1 MNKVHLCNFAHM
13 KTAIFILLSLPAIAE
28 SQNVPKDTITSRM
41 LDEITV
47 TPVNQRTEASKTVY
61 IPDSRQKRAAI
72 GGISLLAS
80 MNIPQLQVN
89 PLTETVTTAANQ
101 GVSIFINS
109 RPATKEDVSGLAPTD
124 VKRVEYL
131 DFPSDPRF
139 QHAEHV
145 VNFVTNQYEYG
156 GYTKLSAKE
165 RFGIRSGEASA
176 YSKLDYG
183 KMEYDLIVNCEYDNN
198 SHVGQ
203 NSFEIYKLDNVA
215 VAREQH
221 TSSAKHKQNVFY
233 TGLRASWNKS
243 ERFNFRNLLSFHY
256 TRTPVNKISGGVDFN
271 DRFQS
276 STFHFTNP
284 SDNRAAAWNSQL
296 YADMG
301 CGWSSDFDLVIEY
314 RKNNTSDSYLTG
326 QTEIW
331 NHADEKAWFGS
342 GNLNVNKR
350 FNDKFTA
357 FLSAR
362 VGGGKNSINYSGT
375 SEATNK
381 FDQLFGAP
389 FLGVSMNFG
398 KVTGSIDAGFAFESN
413 TINRKRIDDHYPFA
427 HINMQYA
434 PNQKNITGVFFQYAS
449 FSPDAAM
456 KNPNVIQQTE
466 LLYVGGNPYLTC
478 SRTISANLTY
488 TWLPSNMWQLT
499 AYATFFKI
507 FDRQTAVYEP
517 YPEADAI
524 IKKYYNDGDYNHGQI
539 GTRIT
544 GKFFQGKLN
553 ASLAPRLL
561 LYNVTG
567 AFKTNYNPLGIS
579 LNAEYYLGDFNF
591 GCYWSTP
598 YSYVDGESNFKRRLP
613 SEYSLSA
620 GWSYKGWNISFIAA
634 NFLRSSWRM
643 SKDSLN
649 SRWFSSSISQY
660 GPDSHRRFNLSF
672 TYTFHYGKKVGQT
685 NELLKDS
692 NISTSILK

>member
-1 MNKVHLCNFAHM
+1 MNKIHPCNFAHM
-13 KTAIFILLSLPAIAE
+13 KTTLLLLLTTPFAAW
-28 SQNVPKDTITSRM
+28 SQVAKEDTIPTKP
-41 LDEITV
+41 LDEIIV
-47 TPVNQRTEASKTVY
+47 TAINQRTDASKTVY
-61 IPDSRQKRAAI
+61 IPDSRQKRAAT
-72 GGISLLAS
+72 GGISLLAR

-89 PLTETVTTAANQ
+89 PLTETVATAANQ

-109 RPATKEDVSGLAPTD
+109 RPATKEDVAGLAPTD

-131 DFPSDPRF
+131 NFPSDLRF
-139 QHAEHV
+139 QHAEYV
-145 VNFVTNQYEYG
+145 VNFVTYQYEYG

-165 RFGIRSGEASA
+165 RFSIHSGEASA
-176 YSKLDYG
+176 YSKFSYR
-183 KMEYDLIVNCEYDNN
+183 KMEYDLIVNGEYDYD
-198 SHVGQ
+198 SHIGQ
-203 NSFEIYKLDNVA
+203 SATEIYKLDKGA
-215 VAREQH
+215 VTREEQ
-221 TSSAKHKQNVFY
+221 TSSAKHRQRGFY
-233 TGLRASWNKS
+233 SALRASWNLS
-243 ERFNFRNLLSFHY
+243 ERFSFRNLISFNS
-256 TRTPVNKISGGVDFN
+256 TSTPVNETSGDVYFSNG
-271 DRFQS
+271 FQS
-276 STFHFTNP
+276 GNFNSSNH
-284 SDNRAAAWNSQL
+284 SKKRAALWNSQL

-314 RKNNTSDSYLTG
+314 RKNTTSDSYLTG

-350 FNDKFTA
+350 FNDKITA
-357 FLSAR
+357 FFSAR
-362 VGGGKNSINYSGT
+362 VVGGKNSINYSGT

-488 TWLPSNMWQLT
+488 TWFPSNMWQLT

-517 YPEADAI
+517 YPAADAI

-553 ASLAPRLL
+553 ASLAPRWL

-579 LNAEYYLGDFNF
+579 LNADYYFGDFNF

-598 YSYVDGESNFKRRLP
+598 YSYVDGETNFKRRLP

-620 GWSYKGWNISFIAA
+620 GWSSRGWNISFTAA
-634 NFLRSSWRM
+634 NFLRSSWCM

-685 NELLKDS
+685 NEILKDS